1 MSDKKTYSE
10 KLKDPRWQKK
20 RLKILERDEFTCQS
34 CFDSE
39 STLHVHHRYYTQGA
53 EPWEYPDSALQTLCE
68 GCHQEEREHRP
79 GAEAELI
86 HAMRRNFSYGETINL
101 AVSLLN
107 GVEITPQHS
116 PDVILGAMCYTLI
129 HPELQKEMIDRYFD
143 ALKAKREVYEAH
155 DKGGEK

>member
-1 MSDKKTYSE
+1 MTKKKTYSE

-39 STLHVHHRYYTQGA
+39 STLHVHHRYYIRGA
-53 EPWEYPDSALQTLCE
+53 EPWGYPNEALQTLCE
-68 GCHQEEREHRP
+68 SCHEEEREFWP

-86 HAMRRNFSYGETINL
+86 HAMKRNFSYSETIEL
-101 AVSLLN
+101 AVSILN
-107 GVEITPQHS
+107 GVENTPQHI
-116 PDVILGAMCYTLI
+116 PEVILGAMCYTLT

-143 ALKAKREVYEAH
+143 ALEATREAYEARG
-155 DKGGEK
+155 KGVGE